1 MELELLNRES
11 LDKLIGFR
19 KSETKLG
26 EQLLIVNSFTVE
38 DLKASVAKFVLIGIS
53 EDIGPRA
60 NLGKAGAA
68 AAWDAFLPK
77 FVNMQS
83 NRYLNGNECVV
94 LGKLSLNQLCQTEQL
109 DDLRTATEAMDD
121 LVTKALLI
129 IYKAGKIPIIIG
141 GGHNNSY
148 NNIKALALANQE
160 KAINCINLDPHA
172 DFRALEGRHSGNG
185 FSYAH
190 TEGYLKKY
198 AIVGLHEG
206 YNSESMLTE
215 LDRKGIDYSTF
226 ETIFIREEVTFKTAI
241 NNALMIVNQSLYGIE
256 IDLDTVENVA
266 SSAQTPSGISVTDA
280 RRFAHTAANSSNA
293 AYLHLCEAA
302 PSLSQQP
309 DQIGKLLAYLAT
321 DFIKSR
327 KTL

>member
-68 AAWDAFLPK
+68 AAWDAFLAK

-121 LVTKALLI
+121 VVTKALFT

-190 TEGYLKKY
+190 AEGYLKKY

-215 LDRKGIDYSTF
+215 LDRKGINYSTF
-226 ETIFIREEVTFKTAI
+226 EAIFIREEITFKTAI

-256 IDLDTVENVA
+256 IDLDAVENVA
-266 SSAQTPSGISVTDA
+266 SSAQTPSGISVIDA
-280 RRFAHTAANSSNA
+280 RKFTHTAANSSNA

-327 KTL
+327 KTF

>member
-121 LVTKALLI
+121 VVTKALLI